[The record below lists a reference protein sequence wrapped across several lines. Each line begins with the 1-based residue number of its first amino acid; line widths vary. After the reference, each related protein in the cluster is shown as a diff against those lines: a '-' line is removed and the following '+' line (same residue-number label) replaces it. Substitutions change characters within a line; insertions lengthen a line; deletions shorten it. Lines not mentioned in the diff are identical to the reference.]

1 MTIIDTVMIA
11 DGYNVQN
18 DVLLLAAKV
27 SLLVSTEVDNFSLDD
42 LDMYVSLPSCPLLH
56 YTALSC

>member
-1 MTIIDTVMIA
+1 MMLIGTGTVV

-27 SLLVSTEVDNFSLDD
+27 TLLVSTEVDNFSLDD
-42 LDMYVSLPSCPLLH
+42 LDMYVSLSSFPLLH
-56 YTALSC
+56 CTA